1 MGFHQLCLAS
11 VVTMMILL
19 KPIRV
24 GDAALLLKSNATYDG
39 GIGEGLEWEMEMEME
54 MMESNVIRILQQ
66 VNVDPVTPNTL
77 IAEQA
82 IVQKPCYPYT
92 KCLNP
97 DKGKGKGKG
106 KPPPKCRDIYDCKG
120 QLADES

>member
-1 MGFHQLCLAS
+1 
-11 VVTMMILL
+11 MMILL

-39 GIGEGLEWEMEMEME
+39 GIGEGLEWEMEMDFW

-66 VNVDPVTPNTL
+66 VNVDPVTPSTL

-82 IVQKPCYPYT
+82 IVQKPCHPYT

-97 DKGKGKGKG
+97 DQGKGKGKGKG